1 MIYILLPCYNE
12 YKNLLPL
19 LKKINLIN
27 INKDIK
33 INILIVNDGSTDETH
48 KNLNFLKKVS
58 KNKIIYLKHKINFG
72 LNIALLN
79 GFKKIISIG
88 KKDDV
93 IITLDSD
100 NTHPVNLIPKMNALI
115 AFKSYDIVIASRFQ
129 KVSKVQGLSLFRT
142 LLSIAAKIVFKF
154 IINIKNVN
162 DYTCNYRA
170 YRFEILKKSKL
181 INKKF
186 FFNKDFSIAS
196 DLLININKNI
206 NNINICEVPL
216 MLRYDKKIG
225 PSKMN
230 VGKNIIKT
238 FFLIIKNF

>member
-19 LKKINLIN
+19 IKKINLIDV
-27 INKDIK
+27 NKVTK

-48 KNLNFLKKVS
+48 KKIKNLKKIS

-79 GFKKIISIG
+79 GFKKIMSLG
-88 KKDDV
+88 KKKDIV
-93 IITLDSD
+93 ITLDSD
-100 NTHPVNLIPKMNALI
+100 NTHPVNLIPKMCHLLN
-115 AFKSYDIVIASRFQ
+115 FKNYDIAIASRFQ
-129 KVSKVQGLSLFRT
+129 KGSKVRGLSFFRT
-142 LLSIAAKIVFKF
+142 FLSIAARIVFKF
-154 IINIKNVN
+154 VINIKNVN

-170 YRFEILKKSKL
+170 YKFNILKKSKL

-186 FFNKDFSIAS
+186 FSNKDFSIAS
-196 DLLININKNI
+196 DLLININKNV
-206 NNINICEVPL
+206 NDINICEVPL
-216 MLRYDKKIG
+216 ILRYYNKIG
-225 PSKMN
+225 PSKMS

-238 FFLIIKNF
+238 FFLIFKNI